1 MNRVLK
7 LDDRYAL
14 VTGASR
20 GIGRAIAEA
29 LAGAGCNVAI
39 TSRSLNDCQAVAK
52 DIVQAHRVQA
62 IGLQADVA
70 CFDSVRELFQQLRA
84 WSSDRLDILVCNA
97 GYPMKS
103 EIWSTPLHATPADK
117 LPVWY
122 LDVLA
127 TDALGSV
134 YCTFE
139 ALPLMSAR
147 RGGSIVYI
155 ASTPALEGYQGGPY
169 TMAKAAVLGL
179 MREVAREYGRDN
191 IRANALALGNIQTPA
206 TFEQLDEAARNALA
220 AEAPL
225 RRWGMPG
232 EVGKA
237 ALFLASDLSSFVTG
251 QVLVVDGGT
260 LRR

>member
-1 MNRVLK
+1 MDSELK
-7 LDDRYAL
+7 LGGRYAL

-20 GIGRAIAEA
+20 GIGRTIAAA
-29 LAGAGCNVAI
+29 LAGADCNVAVA
-39 TSRSLNDCQAVAK
+39 SRKLDESRAAAA
-52 DIVQAHRVQA
+52 DIAQQHGVQAT
-62 IGLQADVA
+62 GLQADVA
-70 CFDSVRELFQQLRA
+70 RFDDVRKLFHQLRA

-97 GYPMKS
+97 GYPMTA
-103 EIWSTPLHATPADK
+103 EIWNTPLHATPAGK

-139 ALPLMSAR
+139 ALPLMAAR
-147 RGGSIVYI
+147 RSGSIIYM

-191 IRANALALGNIQTPA
+191 IRANALAPGNIQTPA
-206 TFEQLDEAARNALA
+206 TFAQLDEEARNALA

-225 RRWGMPG
+225 RRWGMPR
-232 EVGKA
+232 EVADA

>member
-1 MNRVLK
+1 MNSVLK
-7 LDDRYAL
+7 LDNRYAL

-39 TSRSLNDCQAVAK
+39 TSRSLSDCRVVAQE
-52 DIVQAHRVQA
+52 IMQHHRVQA
-62 IGLQADVA
+62 TGLQADVA
-70 CFDSVRELFQQLRA
+70 RLDDVHELFRQLRA

-97 GYPMKS
+97 GYPMRS
-103 EIWSTPLHATPADK
+103 EIWSTPLHATPADR
-117 LPVWY
+117 LPIWY

-206 TFEQLDEAARNALA
+206 TVGQLDEAARNALA

-232 EVGKA
+232 EVGNA